1 MTTDGAYDATGHQT
15 SVSASVVI
23 KSKENSRYY
32 LYILPSIGYPSEA
45 VNSSNSSF
53 TRSEGSQLNTY
64 EAAATASAKGINTN
78 GGLYFGLKEMERK
91 AGL

>member
-1 MTTDGAYDATGHQT
+1 MVTPWSPATLSMRYSQVQAWHTTDS
-15 SVSASVVI
+15 SV
-23 KSKENSRYY
+23 
-32 LYILPSIGYPSEA
+32 
-45 VNSSNSSF
+45 